1 MNRINN
7 RFFNQAG
14 ERSKE
19 KGLEVIDM
27 NNIEFILVLGDSLPV
42 GKGADENI
50 AAYRKSMAVS
60 ESVLQRDPNHVR
72 ANNLF
77 AAAADR
83 VATNL
88 IELAKSA
95 VADENLDLAKQLW
108 QETAP
113 IVKRD
118 IEIGQKLVALQ
129 PEDTINQAILEA
141 AKANYGIFLFES
153 GSYNEALK
161 VQLESVKTF
170 RENAEKDADNFEQK
184 MLYASVEYV
193 LGATYSR
200 LGDIAKS
207 EQTFQHA
214 LQLFDELVKHDE
226 QNFDN
231 FQKRCEAKFAYADE
245 LLRRGEIENA
255 RKIYEKAYLETEK
268 AAHEKDFADGES
280 LRGIYLEQL
289 GNCDLAT
296 AKKENKPARES
307 IEKALSNYRQTAE
320 IWTKSGARSIL
331 GIGQNFKLPVLQRKI
346 IRTQELL
353 DKTTE

>member
-1 MNRINN
+1 M
-7 RFFNQAG
+7 
-14 ERSKE
+14 
-19 KGLEVIDM
+19 
-27 NNIEFILVLGDSLPV
+27 
-42 GKGADENI
+42 
-50 AAYRKSMAVS
+50 
-60 ESVLQRDPNHVR
+60 
-72 ANNLF
+72 
-77 AAAADR
+77 
-83 VATNL
+83 
-88 IELAKSA
+88 
-95 VADENLDLAKQLW
+95 
-108 QETAP
+108 
-113 IVKRD
+113 
-118 IEIGQKLVALQ
+118 
-129 PEDTINQAILEA
+129 
-141 AKANYGIFLFES
+141 
-153 GSYNEALK
+153 
-161 VQLESVKTF
+161 QLESVKTF

-214 LQLFDELVKHDE
+214 LQLFDELVKHDG

-280 LRGIYLEQL
+280 LRGIYLEKL

-296 AKKENKPARES
+296 AKKENKTARES